1 MEQFDIFKLKFIENK
16 LIKFN
21 LFSHV
26 NLEVLQFK
34 EMWKRKNI

>member
-21 LFSHV
+21 LFLHV
-26 NLEVLQFK
+26 NLEVLQF
-34 EMWKRKNI
+34 